1 MISKPST
8 PFDQFMQESNPPD
21 VLSNRTSADG
31 GIKEALQQQPKHVAK
46 KPQKH
51 DQLKKE
57 ESLEAGSGPGT
68 SKSQG
73 LAAAGPEE
81 LSLEMQK
88 MKLDEQFKVDS
99 TFKSRSRTASQTSS
113 QSSSSKGSIK
123 SVVKIDSSQSVQP
136 SKNIAGD
143 IRSKPKEGKR
153 LHRKEKE
160 ESQIVSTNPLDVSSR
175 SELGLQ
181 QELQELYIHSSRIGS
196 PRRSSVGDVSS
207 ASSLEKMTQFIAKAI
222 NEDPDEIRKK
232 LTAVEKKK
240 SKAKLRRKHISSSE
254 VESISPSSRT
264 SDFNPVSSSSPQT
277 KSSPEK
283 LAYSPGSAQ
292 GIAPNNNS
300 DSLDKLASYSIE
312 DSVFRSH
319 DSPSMI
325 PLSMKELDSKDFPL
339 EQESMSSSEMG
350 NFQHVIPQFGETY
363 TLRKPSEDNNQHLN
377 APMVDPRKH
386 RTHEIEQRLNRSL
399 PKDEDHDNFSHPPM
413 ATRQLHPLIQEST
426 MWQSESSSPRPRL
439 ETSDSAVGSMT
450 TSLSEDVTTT
460 RHSWPEATPSRWY
473 KTREDSR
480 WAANVQN
487 YASQLSGA
495 NATVG
500 LMTRVTANDNVKV
513 AVQTSNLNE
522 GLPSS
527 LFMHGHQPASLTNH
541 NSSPLSIPFSTSQGI
556 VPLVNQGTI
565 SHLYPGGNIN
575 GSIGL
580 PGLAGPIYPG
590 NGLSI
595 QTHGPLSHTAPVGY
609 GPRMAPVGSAMYP
622 GHGHGLINTL
632 HGQVPLVHTVSAS
645 MGPKP
650 SSLTPTY
657 VQSVDVN
664 IPHSSNSQYEPT
676 HQLPLQFQSNPSN
689 ISGLPATFTQPKI
702 PASLPFHQPSFQHDP
717 NGLLQVRP
725 EFSRER
731 MLQSPSQLIIPG
743 EIKVPSFCCVGV
755 LTETVIPLHNSSSRW
770 MHCEIHSILSTINGV
785 QVSGIKTFNCAL
797 FCDDCFKP
805 RTRALFEVKCL
816 TIFSVGD
823 ELAKRVSALD
833 HGKKIKALMDV
844 KAELVSLMKLVMT

>member
-1 MISKPST
+1 
-8 PFDQFMQESNPPD
+8 MQERNPPD

-31 GIKEALQQQPKHVAK
+31 GIKEVLQQQPKHVAK

-57 ESLEAGSGPGT
+57 KSLEAGSGPGT

-207 ASSLEKMTQFIAKAI
+207 ALSLEKMTQFIAKAI

-283 LAYSPGSAQ
+283 LAYSPGRAQ
-292 GIAPNNNS
+292 GIVPNNNS
-300 DSLDKLASYSIE
+300 DSPDKLASYSIE

-319 DSPSMI
+319 DSPTMI

-350 NFQHVIPQFGETY
+350 NFQHVVPQFGETY

-399 PKDEDHDNFSHPPM
+399 PKDEDHDNFSHPPI

-426 MWQSESSSPRPRL
+426 MWQSESSSPRQRL

-450 TSLSEDVTTT
+450 TSVSEDVTTT

-480 WAANVQN
+480 WAANAQ
-487 YASQLSGA
+487 SGA
-495 NATVG
+495 IQPGGTNATVG
-500 LMTRVTANDNVKV
+500 LMTHVTANDNLKV

-527 LFMHGHQPASLTNH
+527 LLIHGHRPASLTNH
-541 NSSPLSIPFSTSQGI
+541 NSSPLGIPFSTSQGI

-632 HGQVPLVHTVSAS
+632 HGQVPFVHTVSAS

-650 SSLTPTY
+650 SSLTPNY

-676 HQLPLQFQSNPSN
+676 RQLPLQFQSNPSN

-770 MHCEIHSILSTINGV
+770 MHCEIHSILSTVNGV
-785 QVSGIKTFNCAL
+785 QVSAIKTFNCAL

-805 RTRALFEVKCL
+805 RTRALFDVKWL

-823 ELAKRVSALD
+823 ELAKGVGALD
-833 HGKKIKALMDV
+833 HGKKIKALVDV
-844 KAELVSLMKLVMT
+844 KVELVSLMKLLMTQLTVLCLWLHG

>member
-1 MISKPST
+1 
-8 PFDQFMQESNPPD
+8 MQERNPPD

-31 GIKEALQQQPKHVAK
+31 GIKEVLQQQPKHVAK

-57 ESLEAGSGPGT
+57 KSLEAGSGPGT

-283 LAYSPGSAQ
+283 LAYSPGRAQ
-292 GIAPNNNS
+292 GIVPNNNS
-300 DSLDKLASYSIE
+300 DSPDKLASYSIE

-319 DSPSMI
+319 DSPTMI

-350 NFQHVIPQFGETY
+350 NFQHVVPQFGETY

-399 PKDEDHDNFSHPPM
+399 PKDEDHDNFSHPPI

-426 MWQSESSSPRPRL
+426 MWQSESSSPRQRL

-450 TSLSEDVTTT
+450 TSVSEDVTTT

-480 WAANVQN
+480 WAANAQ
-487 YASQLSGA
+487 SGA
-495 NATVG
+495 IQPGGTNATVG
-500 LMTRVTANDNVKV
+500 LMTHVTANDNLKV

-527 LFMHGHQPASLTNH
+527 LLIHGHRPASLTNH
-541 NSSPLSIPFSTSQGI
+541 NSSPLGIPFSTSQGI

-632 HGQVPLVHTVSAS
+632 HGQVPFVHTVSAS

-650 SSLTPTY
+650 SSLTPNY

-676 HQLPLQFQSNPSN
+676 RQLPLQFQSNPSN

-770 MHCEIHSILSTINGV
+770 MHCEIHSILSTVNGV
-785 QVSGIKTFNCAL
+785 QVSAIKTFNCAL

-805 RTRALFEVKCL
+805 RTRALFDVKWL

-823 ELAKRVSALD
+823 ELAKGVGALD
-833 HGKKIKALMDV
+833 HGKKIKALVDV
-844 KAELVSLMKLVMT
+844 KVELVSLMKLLMTQLTVLCLWLHG

>member
-31 GIKEALQQQPKHVAK
+31 GIKEVLQQQPKHVAK

-73 LAAAGPEE
+73 LVAAGPEE

-123 SVVKIDSSQSVQP
+123 SVVKIDSSQSIQP
-136 SKNIAGD
+136 SKNIASD

-153 LHRKEKE
+153 LPRKEKE

-240 SKAKLRRKHISSSE
+240 SKAKLRRKRISSSE

-283 LAYSPGSAQ
+283 LAYSPGRAQ
-292 GIAPNNNS
+292 GIVPNNNS
-300 DSLDKLASYSIE
+300 DSLDKLESYSIE

-377 APMVDPRKH
+377 APMVDPRKQ

-413 ATRQLHPLIQEST
+413 ATGQLHPLIQEST

-527 LFMHGHQPASLTNH
+527 LLMRGHQPASLTNH
-541 NSSPLSIPFSTSQGI
+541 NSSPLGIPFSTSQGI

-632 HGQVPLVHTVSAS
+632 HSQVPLVHTVSAS

-657 VQSVDVN
+657 VRSVDVN

-689 ISGLPATFTQPKI
+689 ISGFPATFTQPKI

-770 MHCEIHSILSTINGV
+770 MHCEIHSILSTVNGV
-785 QVSGIKTFNCAL
+785 QVSAIKTFNCAL

-844 KAELVSLMKLVMT
+844 KAELISLMKLVMT